1 VKGGSVQK
9 VLDQDIKS
17 FGSRISD
24 RPYWNLEN
32 YQNNKYTKRS
42 FNGNSKPISEFV
54 NNQNN
59 FCSKDFSSQFFN
71 MLDNKKSIK
80 GLCSVDGK
88 ITPFIV
94 DTGATTSV
102 LPQSLS
108 IDTKLRQFKSK
119 AITASGE

>member
-1 VKGGSVQK
+1 MLV
-9 VLDQDIKS
+9 QDIKS
-17 FGSRISD
+17 LGTRISE
-24 RPYWNLEN
+24 RPNWNLKN
-32 YQNNKYTKRS
+32 LQNNKYTKRS

-59 FCSKDFSSQFFN
+59 FSKDFSSQFFN
-71 MLDNKKSIK
+71 KLNNKKNFKKSIK
-80 GLCSVDGK
+80 GLCSEDGK

-119 AITASGE
+119 AITASEEEM